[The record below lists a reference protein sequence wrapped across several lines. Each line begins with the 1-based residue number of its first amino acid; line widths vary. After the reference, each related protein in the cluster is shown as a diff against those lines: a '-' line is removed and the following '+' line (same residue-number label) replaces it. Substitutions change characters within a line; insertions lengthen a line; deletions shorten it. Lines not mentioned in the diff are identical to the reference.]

1 MDNNNVAI
9 AALALTGTLA
19 TGFFALIAK
28 QNRTHEKLAKSI
40 DLMASASKEVA
51 KATVKSAREAE
62 QRNGHLGELVS
73 QGNELT
79 SKMYVQQ
86 LKTASIAAEDRDTLT
101 TTDQHIDQQVV
112 AHQIVKEK

>member
-1 MDNNNVAI
+1 MENNNVAI

-28 QNRTHEKLAKSI
+28 QTKTHENLAKSI
-40 DLMASASKEVA
+40 DKMASASKEVA
-51 KATVKSAREAE
+51 KATTRSAKEAE

-79 SKMYVQQ
+79 GKILEQQ
-86 LKTASIAAEDRDTLT
+86 KKAATILADTST
-101 TTDQHIDQQVV
+101 NQHIE
-112 AHQIVKEK
+112 HQIVDKQTIQN